1 MAKRS
6 FQVFESTFTTLPQTP
21 ADLFEPAPAPA
32 ASATPDPTPPAPG
45 PN

>member
-21 ADLFEPAPAPA
+21 ADLFEPAPA
-32 ASATPDPTPPAPG
+32 SATTAPAPTAPTPG